1 MTKTQ
6 IIEAQS
12 GMIKELI
19 RICGEKV
26 AEATALFFEIEKHQ
40 KVPTITQNE
49 EQAAKKRRGRPRKE
63 KML

>member
-12 GMIKELI
+12 GLIKELI

-26 AEATALFFEIEKHQ
+26 GEATALFFEIERHQ
-40 KVPTITQNE
+40 KPTITQNE